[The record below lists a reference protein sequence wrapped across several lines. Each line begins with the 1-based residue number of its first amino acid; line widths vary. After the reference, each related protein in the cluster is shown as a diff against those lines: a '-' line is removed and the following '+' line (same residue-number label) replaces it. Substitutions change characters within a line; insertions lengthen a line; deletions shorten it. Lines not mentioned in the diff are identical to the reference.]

1 MALESSYTKSNVDV
15 EGLSDGE
22 GLLDIGE
29 LSDVEAIIRSAS
41 GESKIG
47 TKVRMEE
54 RRRATKEFGWRG
66 RTSLRHGTSTKLI
79 TFLNC
84 FVVIKDRTKE
94 RSARGPMCNKTV
106 SLEHQT
112 KGQTLEGTTCNK
124 IYGTL
129 QNPLFAKRQCGLQ
142 TSPDKLGKEPFA

>member
-1 MALESSYTKSNVDV
+1 MALESSFTKFNVDV

-22 GLLDIGE
+22 GFLDIGE

-41 GESKIG
+41 GESKMG

-54 RRRATKEFGWRG
+54 RRRATKRFAWRG
-66 RTSLRHGTSTKLI
+66 RTSLQHGTSTKL

-84 FVVIKDRTKE
+84 FVVIKDRTRE

-112 KGQTLEGTTCNK
+112 KGQTDLGRDDVQ
-124 IYGTL
+124 
-129 QNPLFAKRQCGLQ
+129 QNLRHAA
-142 TSPDKLGKEPFA
+142 EPPFR